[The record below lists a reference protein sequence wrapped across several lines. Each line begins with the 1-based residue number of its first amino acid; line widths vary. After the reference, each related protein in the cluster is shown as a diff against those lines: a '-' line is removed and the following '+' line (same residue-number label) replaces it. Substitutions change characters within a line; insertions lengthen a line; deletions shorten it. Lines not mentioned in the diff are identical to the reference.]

1 MSFPPNKT
9 PGLSVADGK
18 MVHLRRG
25 NMSKHHAIDRRKRSQ
40 KTYYHF
46 SDGEFRA
53 WLAAWRATRSA
64 LEDAKLI
71 MEEELQAM
79 DIDGQQRLQ
88 DALTDIQ
95 HKIAQHNDLKLS
107 FYTNG
112 IALAVPAPDH
122 QTILEQLSDNVD
134 RLVGSADGVEHVHH
148 LAMDIFERF
157 KSSTVG

>member
-1 MSFPPNKT
+1 MAGRSATEPPSFDVKSAHPWR
-9 PGLSVADGK
+9 GK
-18 MVHLRRG
+18 MSRTH
-25 NMSKHHAIDRRKRSQ
+25 SIDRRKRSQ

-46 SDGEFRA
+46 SDSEFRA
-53 WLAAWRATRSA
+53 WLSAWRATRSA

-71 MEEELQAM
+71 FEEELQAM
-79 DIDGQQRLQ
+79 PSSDEQQVKA
-88 DALTDIQ
+88 ALSDIQ
-95 HKIAQHNDLKLS
+95 LKIEQHNSLKLA

-122 QTILEQLSDNVD
+122 QTLLEQLSDNVD

-157 KSSTVG
+157 KSSTIG